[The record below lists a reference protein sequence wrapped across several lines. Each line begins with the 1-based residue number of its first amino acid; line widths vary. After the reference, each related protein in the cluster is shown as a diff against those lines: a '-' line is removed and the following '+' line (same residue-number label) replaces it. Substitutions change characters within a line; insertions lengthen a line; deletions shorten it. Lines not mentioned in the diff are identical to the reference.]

1 MGGALSNAITRLK
14 NDAVENP
21 PPLLHVPRQG
31 QKNKHITAKVCLRK
45 REKRLY
51 HPVGIEYPNPQHAVL
66 LQEQLDGSCLGK
78 KRLALPEIY
87 GAITT
92 P

>member
-1 MGGALSNAITRLK
+1 MRWRI
-14 NDAVENP
+14 
-21 PPLLHVPRQG
+21 LHRFCMFQGKGRKISILQRSLRQ
-31 QKNKHITAKVCLRK
+31 
-45 REKRLY
+45 REKRLF
-51 HPVGIEYPNPQHAVL
+51 HPVGIEYPNPQYAAL
-66 LQEQLDGSCLGK
+66 LQEQLDDSCLGK